1 MATQFCR
8 VDGDICTAA
17 ADAVLCCDVLCS
29 ISSSSASRRS
39 HARKIKDGGRE
50 SWTGPDVVEVV
61 DYLVKGLLA
70 AAAAF

>member
-17 ADAVLCCDVLCS
+17 ADAVLCS

-50 SWTGPDVVEVV
+50 SWTGLDVVEVV
-61 DYLVKGLLA
+61 DYLVKGLP